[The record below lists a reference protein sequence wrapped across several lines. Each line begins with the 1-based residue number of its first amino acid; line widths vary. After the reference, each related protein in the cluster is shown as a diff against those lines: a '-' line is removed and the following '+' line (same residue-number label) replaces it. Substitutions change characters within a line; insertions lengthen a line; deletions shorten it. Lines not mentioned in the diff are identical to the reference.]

1 MGCYRDYLKEK
12 GWVEGKKT
20 VFIFDEAQLSYC
32 DVPLWVT
39 FFKSM
44 HDYRDRRAITFASYG
59 SPSSRISIEGTPIR
73 LVDSQRVTLRPIN
86 HEDGLPP
93 VGLFFSRD
101 EFDLLVSQKYSNP
114 PHRFHSSFFDALY
127 NLCGGHIGAI
137 HDAVERIASHE
148 VGPL

>member
-1 MGCYRDYLKEK
+1 MHESRD
-12 GWVEGKKT
+12 
-20 VFIFDEAQLSYC
+20 C
-32 DVPLWVT
+32 P
-39 FFKSM
+39 
-44 HDYRDRRAITFASYG
+44 AIVFASYG
-59 SPSSRISIEGTPIR
+59 SSTSRIRIEGTPIR
-73 LVDSQRVTLRPIN
+73 LVDLQRVTLHPIN
-86 HEDGLPP
+86 HEDDLPP